1 VRDTGR
7 NWVKKTGIVV
17 FWIIIWLL
25 AALAVDNDIL
35 LSSPQAAAVSFCQ
48 LFLQKK
54 FWQSVAGSFVRIALG
69 FVTGF
74 AAGAFLAVFGAR
86 FGFVEELLKP
96 VMGLLKAV
104 PVASFAVIFLIW
116 RGSSFLAMAVCF
128 IVVMPNVY
136 VNILEGIRNADGKL
150 LEMAKVFNVPFA
162 KKFMYIYRPA
172 LEPFVKSAL
181 KVSVGMSWK
190 SGVAAEIIGT
200 PSSSIGNSIYMS
212 KIVLDTAGVFAWTAV
227 IILLSCICERLML
240 KLADIFFDDDL
251 GKNVHFYRNVQPV
264 KNKTDASYSLTVR
277 ELCKS
282 FCGQTVLENVN
293 AKYRAG
299 EIYYLTSP
307 SGSGKTTFFRILSGL
322 ESADAGSITENVRY
336 SFMFQEDRLCE
347 NYSAVRNVAMV
358 IGNEKRAKEALSG
371 ILPAESLVKP
381 VKELSGGMKRRV
393 ALVRAMEAESDCV
406 LLDEPFTGMD
416 AATRQAAEE
425 YIAERQG
432 GRILIIA
439 THI

>member
-1 VRDTGR
+1 
-7 NWVKKTGIVV
+7 
-17 FWIIIWLL
+17 
-25 AALAVDNDIL
+25 
-35 LSSPQAAAVSFCQ
+35 
-48 LFLQKK
+48 
-54 FWQSVAGSFVRIALG
+54 
-69 FVTGF
+69 
-74 AAGAFLAVFGAR
+74 
-86 FGFVEELLKP
+86 
-96 VMGLLKAV
+96 
-104 PVASFAVIFLIW
+104 
-116 RGSSFLAMAVCF
+116 
-128 IVVMPNVY
+128 
-136 VNILEGIRNADGKL
+136 
-150 LEMAKVFNVPFA
+150 
-162 KKFMYIYRPA
+162 
-172 LEPFVKSAL
+172 
-181 KVSVGMSWK
+181 MSWK

-212 KIVLDTAGVFAWTAV
+212 KIVLDTAGVFVWTAV
-227 IILLSCICERLML
+227 IILLSCICEKLVL

-251 GKNVHFYRNVQPV
+251 GKNVHFDRNVQPV
-264 KNKTDASYSLTVR
+264 KNKTDASLTLTVK

-371 ILPAESLVKP
+371 LLPAESLVKP